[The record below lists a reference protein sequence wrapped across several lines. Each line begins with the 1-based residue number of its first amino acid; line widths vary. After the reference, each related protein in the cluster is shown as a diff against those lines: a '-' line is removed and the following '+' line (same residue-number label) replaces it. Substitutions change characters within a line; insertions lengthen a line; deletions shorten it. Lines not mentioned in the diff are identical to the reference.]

1 MGNMHVPVLA
11 VVVVVVAMQWLLCVN
26 IIVSDV
32 MGSWHIIELNGELLC
47 SPHLHVCSDSV
58 RTSR

>member
-11 VVVVVVAMQWLLCVN
+11 VVVVAMQWLLCVN

-47 SPHLHVCSDSV
+47 SLHLHVCSDSENF
-58 RTSR
+58 

>member
-11 VVVVVVAMQWLLCVN
+11 VVVVAMQWLLYVN

-32 MGSWHIIELNGELLC
+32 MGSWHIIELNEGLLC
-47 SPHLHVCSDSV
+47 SPNLHVCSDSV

>member
-11 VVVVVVAMQWLLCVN
+11 VVVVAMQWLLCVN

-47 SPHLHVCSDSV
+47 SLHVCSDSENF
-58 RTSR
+58 